1 MIVSGNGFYK
11 RIASLKIKDYEIRKM
26 SKDDFFPL
34 MKNLHE
40 KVFSEDLSYNPN
52 SILNEHEKNRLAAL
66 AEYSKDRF
74 ELHLGVFKGE
84 EFIGWH
90 FGYQVN
96 QWEFYMCN
104 TGVLEEHRRNGIY
117 TSLLEFVLSECK
129 QAGFQEIS
137 SRHNASNN
145 QVIIPK
151 LKSGFVI
158 SSLEISDV
166 FGTLVQLK
174 YYTNPKR
181 KEIIDFRT
189 GQKAPSSAVKL
200 LFDL

>member
-1 MIVSGNGFYK
+1 MG
-11 RIASLKIKDYEIRKM
+11 
-26 SKDDFFPL
+26 
-34 MKNLHE
+34 
-40 KVFSEDLSYNPN
+40 
-52 SILNEHEKNRLAAL
+52 
-66 AEYSKDRF
+66 EYSKDRF

-104 TGVLEEHRRNGIY
+104 TGVLEEHRRKGIY
-117 TSLLEFVLSECK
+117 SSLLEFVLSECK

-151 LKSGFVI
+151 LKSDFVI
-158 SSLEISDV
+158 SSLEVSDV
-166 FGTLVQLK
+166 FGVLVQLK
-174 YYTNPKR
+174 YYTNPKEKR
-181 KEIIDFRT
+181 DYRFQNWPKISF
-189 GQKAPSSAVKL
+189 K
-200 LFDL
+200 